1 MERHIPFV
9 AVHNFRDLGGYEAAG
24 GRPIRWRRLFRAD
37 SLQGLSQDEARWL
50 RDELGLR
57 TVIDMQGGVG
67 RDPGPLVANGV
78 NRHHLSIWD
87 DHMQELLMRL
97 ERPISGEFYVTL
109 AERFGLQFTEAL
121 RLLSEEGSYPAV
133 FHCTIGKDRTG
144 VLAALL
150 LATLGVDDETI
161 IADYGLSN
169 SAIAQ
174 IREHLLTLPD
184 LSDDYKAR
192 LDLTLA
198 VEPLAIATLLDE
210 LRARHGSIEEFV
222 NKHGLKEQELRR
234 IQEILL
240 T

>member
-1 MERHIPFV
+1 
-9 AVHNFRDLGGYEAAG
+9 
-24 GRPIRWRRLFRAD
+24 
-37 SLQGLSQDEARWL
+37 
-50 RDELGLR
+50 LR

-87 DHMQELLMRL
+87 DYMQDLLMRL
-97 ERPISGEFYVTL
+97 EQPISGEFYVTL
-109 AERFGLQFTEAL
+109 AQRFAAEFTGAL
-121 RLLSEEGSYPAV
+121 RLLSDEASYPAV

-150 LATLGVDDETI
+150 LAILGVGDETI
-161 IADYGLSN
+161 IEDYGLSN

-184 LSDDYKAR
+184 LSDDYKVR

-198 VEPLAIATLLDE
+198 VEPLAIATMLDE

-222 NKHGLKEQELRR
+222 GKHGLKER
-234 IQEILL
+234 EIAQLHDVLL

>member
-1 MERHIPFV
+1 MDRHIPFA
-9 AVHNFRDLGGYEAAG
+9 AVHNFRDLGGYETAD
-24 GRPIRWRRLFRAD
+24 GRQIRWRRLFRAD
-37 SLQGLSQDEARWL
+37 SLQGLSPDEARWL
-50 RDELGLR
+50 RDDLGLR

-67 RDPGPLVANGV
+67 RDPGPLAANGV
-78 NRHHLSIWD
+78 DRHHLSIWD
-87 DHMQELLMRL
+87 DYMQDLLMRL

-109 AERFGLQFTEAL
+109 AERFGGQFTQAL
-121 RLLSEEGSYPAV
+121 RFLTVEETYPAV

-150 LATLGVDDETI
+150 LATLGVDDQTI
-161 IADYGLSN
+161 IDDYGLSN

-184 LSDDYKAR
+184 LSDDYKVR

-198 VEPLAIATLLDE
+198 VEPLAIATMLDE

-222 NKHGLKEQELRR
+222 GKHGLKER
-234 IQEILL
+234 EIDQLHEVLL